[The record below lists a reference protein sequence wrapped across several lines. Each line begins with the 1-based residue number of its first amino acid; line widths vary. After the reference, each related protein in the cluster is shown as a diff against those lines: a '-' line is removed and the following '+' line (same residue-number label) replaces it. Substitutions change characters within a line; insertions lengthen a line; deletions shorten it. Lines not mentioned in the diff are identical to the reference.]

1 MLQAPP
7 TGSQDQN
14 GAARLLPLE
23 RFQGSLGQRVYQSLK
38 HAILTLAYRPG
49 DIIRKPEIC
58 ERLGVS
64 RSPVADAVARLAAD
78 GLVDVIPQAGTFVT
92 RLSMTDIREGAF
104 IREAIEVAAA
114 ELVAEQITEDQLRDL
129 RRNLKLQEALVA
141 DGDSQGFM
149 TLDGQMHEMMLS
161 FTGFPR
167 LPQVSQTA
175 WLSVHRARQLILPV
189 EGRMQATLEEHRAIL
204 AAFEAHDPEAARLAV
219 QHHLR
224 QLLTYLQPLERAH
237 PELFSHQGLS

>member
-14 GAARLLPLE
+14 GAARLLPLD
-23 RFQGSLGQRVYQSLK
+23 RFQGSLGQRVYHSLK
-38 HAILTLAYRPG
+38 HAILTLAFRPG

-78 GLVDVIPQAGTFVT
+78 GLVDVVPQAGTFVT

-114 ELVAEQITEDQLRDL
+114 ELVAPMITEDQLRDL
-129 RRNLKLQEALVA
+129 RRNLRMQEALAA
-141 DGDSQGFM
+141 DGDRQGFM
-149 TLDGQMHEMMLS
+149 QLDGQMHDLILS

-167 LPQVSQTA
+167 LPHVSQTA
-175 WLSVHRARQLILPV
+175 WLSVNRARQLILPV
-189 EGRMQATLEEHRAIL
+189 EGRLQATLDEHRLIL
-204 AAFEAHDPEAARLAV
+204 AAFEAHDAKAARVAV
-219 QHHLR
+219 QQHLR
-224 QLLTYLQPLERAH
+224 QLLIYLQPLEQDH
-237 PELFSHQGLS
+237 PELFSAQG

>member
-1 MLQAPP
+1 MLQAPL
-7 TGSQDQN
+7 TGPQDQN
-14 GAARLLPLE
+14 GAARLLALD

-38 HAILTLAYRPG
+38 HAILTLAFRPG

-58 ERLGVS
+58 DRLGVS

-78 GLVDVIPQAGTFVT
+78 GLVDVVPQAGTFVT

-114 ELVAEQITEDQLRDL
+114 ELVATKITDDQLRDL
-129 RRNLKLQEALVA
+129 RRNLMMQEALA
-141 DGDSQGFM
+141 TDGDRQGFM
-149 TLDGQMHEMMLS
+149 ALDGQMHEMMLS
-161 FTGFPR
+161 YTGFPR

-189 EGRMQATLEEHRAIL
+189 EGRLQATLDEHRLIL
-204 AAFEAHDPEAARLAV
+204 AAFEAHDPDAARLAV
-219 QHHLR
+219 QQHLR
-224 QLLTYLQPLERAH
+224 QLLTYLQPLERDH
-237 PELFSHQGLS
+237 PELFSVPGQP

>member
-1 MLQAPP
+1 M
-7 TGSQDQN
+7 
-14 GAARLLPLE
+14 PLD

-38 HAILTLAYRPG
+38 DAILTLAFRPG
-49 DIIRKPEIC
+49 DSIRKPEIC
-58 ERLGVS
+58 DRLGVS

-78 GLVDVIPQAGTFVT
+78 GLVDVVPQAGTFVT

-114 ELVAEQITEDQLRDL
+114 ELVAERITEEQLREL
-129 RRNLKLQEALVA
+129 RRNLKLQEALVG
-141 DGDSQGFM
+141 DGDRQGFM
-149 TLDGQMHEMMLS
+149 QLDAQMHEMMLS

-204 AAFEAHDPEAARLAV
+204 AAFEARDPQAARVAI

-224 QLLTYLQPLERAH
+224 QLLTYLAPLERAH
-237 PELFSHQGLS
+237 PELFATS

>member
-1 MLQAPP
+1 MPQSPSP
-7 TGSQDQN
+7 DPQN
-14 GAARLLPLE
+14 QTGAAQLLPLE
-23 RFQGSLGQRVYQSLK
+23 RFQGSLGQRVYHSLK

-58 ERLGVS
+58 DRLRVS

-78 GLVDVIPQAGTFVT
+78 GLVDVVPQAGTFVT

-114 ELVAEQITEDQLRDL
+114 DLVARQITEDQLRDL
-129 RRNLKLQEALVA
+129 RRCLKLQEALVA
-141 DGDSQGFM
+141 DGDAQGFM
-149 TLDGQMHEMMLS
+149 ALDGQMHEMMLS

-167 LPQVSQTA
+167 LPQVSQSA

-189 EGRMQATLEEHRAIL
+189 EGRLLATLEEHRAIL
-204 AAFEAHDPEAARLAV
+204 AAFEERDPDAARLAV

-224 QLLTYLQPLERAH
+224 QLLTYLAPLERAH
-237 PELFSHQGLS
+237 PELFAGP

>member
-1 MLQAPP
+1 MLGAPL
-7 TGSQDQN
+7 TGPLELH
-14 GAARLLPLE
+14 GTARLLPLD

-38 HAILTLAYRPG
+38 HAILTMTYRPG
-49 DIIRKPEIC
+49 DVIRKPEIC
-58 ERLGVS
+58 DHLGVS

-78 GLVDVIPQAGTFVT
+78 GLLDVVPQAGTFVT

-114 ELVAEQITEDQLRDL
+114 ERVATIIRDDQLRDL
-129 RRNLKLQEALVA
+129 RRNLRMQEASVT
-141 DGDSQGFM
+141 DGDQQGFM
-149 TLDGQMHEMMLS
+149 QLDGQMHEMMLS

-175 WLSVHRARQLILPV
+175 WLSVHRARQLLLPV
-189 EGRMQATLEEHRAIL
+189 QGRLQATLHEHRLIL
-204 AAFEAHDPEAARLAV
+204 AAFEARDPQAARLAV
-219 QHHLR
+219 QQHLR

-237 PELFSHQGLS
+237 PELFASQGQS

>member
-7 TGSQDQN
+7 TEPQDPN
-14 GAARLLPLE
+14 GAALLTPLDRL
-23 RFQGSLGQRVYQSLK
+23 QGSLGQRVYASLK
-38 HAILTLAYRPG
+38 EAILTLAFRPG

-58 ERLGVS
+58 DRLGVS

-114 ELVAEQITEDQLRDL
+114 ELVAARITEDQLRDL
-129 RRNLKLQEALVA
+129 RRNLRLQEALAA
-141 DGDSQGFM
+141 DGDRQGFM
-149 TLDGQMHEMMLS
+149 QLDGQLHEMMLS

-167 LPQVSQTA
+167 LPQVAQTA
-175 WLSVHRARQLILPV
+175 WLSVHRARQLLLPV
-189 EGRMQATLEEHRAIL
+189 EGRMQATLDEHRAIL
-204 AAFEAHDPEAARLAV
+204 ATFEAHDPQAARLAV

-224 QLLTYLQPLERAH
+224 QLLTYLVPLERAH
-237 PELFSHQGLS
+237 PELFATP

>member
-14 GAARLLPLE
+14 GAERLLPLD

-38 HAILTLAYRPG
+38 HAILTLAFRPG

-58 ERLGVS
+58 DRLGVS
-64 RSPVADAVARLAAD
+64 RSPVADAVARLASD
-78 GLVDVIPQAGTFVT
+78 GLVDVVPQAGTFVT

-114 ELVAEQITEDQLRDL
+114 ELVAQMITEDQLRDL
-129 RRNLKLQEALVA
+129 RRNLRMQEALAA
-141 DGDSQGFM
+141 DGDRQGFM
-149 TLDGQMHEMMLS
+149 QLDGQMHDMILS
-161 FTGFPR
+161 YTGFPR

-175 WLSVHRARQLILPV
+175 WLSVNRARQLILPV
-189 EGRMQATLEEHRAIL
+189 EGRLQATLDEHRLIL
-204 AAFEAHDPEAARLAV
+204 AAFEARDPQAARLAV
-219 QHHLR
+219 QQHLR
-224 QLLTYLQPLERAH
+224 QLLIYLQPLEQNH
-237 PELFSHQGLS
+237 PELFSAQG

>member
-7 TGSQDQN
+7 TEPQDPN
-14 GAARLLPLE
+14 GAALLTPLDRL
-23 RFQGSLGQRVYQSLK
+23 QGSLGQRVYHSLK
-38 HAILTLAYRPG
+38 EAILTLAFRPG
-49 DIIRKPEIC
+49 DSIRKPEIC
-58 ERLGVS
+58 DRLGVS

-114 ELVAEQITEDQLRDL
+114 ELVARQVTDDQLREL
-129 RRNLKLQEALVA
+129 RRNLRLQEALVA
-141 DGDSQGFM
+141 DGDRQGFM
-149 TLDGQMHEMMLS
+149 ALDGQMHEMMLS

-167 LPQVSQTA
+167 LPQVAQSA

-189 EGRMQATLEEHRAIL
+189 EGRLQATLDEHRTIL
-204 AAFEAHDPEAARLAV
+204 AAFEARDPATARHAV

-224 QLLTYLQPLERAH
+224 QLLTYLAPLERAH
-237 PELFSHQGLS
+237 PELFAAPNP

>member
-1 MLQAPP
+1 MLPAPA

-14 GAARLLPLE
+14 GPARLEPLD

-38 HAILTLAYRPG
+38 QAILTLEFRPG
-49 DIIRKPEIC
+49 DSIRKPEIC
-58 ERLGVS
+58 DRLGVS

-114 ELVAEQITEDQLRDL
+114 EHVAERITEDQLRDL

-141 DGDSQGFM
+141 DDDRQGFM
-149 TLDGQMHEMMLS
+149 ALDAQMHEMMLS

-167 LPQVSQTA
+167 LAQVAQTA
-175 WLSVHRARQLILPV
+175 WLSVDRARQLILPV
-189 EGRMQATLEEHRAIL
+189 EGRLHATLEEHRAIL
-204 AAFEAHDPEAARLAV
+204 AAFEARDPQAARQAL
-219 QHHLR
+219 QRHLR
-224 QLLTYLQPLERAH
+224 QLLTYLAPLERDH
-237 PELFSHQGLS
+237 PELFAAA

>member
-1 MLQAPP
+1 MLQAPT

-14 GAARLLPLE
+14 GAAQLQPLD

-38 HAILTLAYRPG
+38 HAILTLGFRPG
-49 DIIRKPEIC
+49 DSIRKPEIC
-58 ERLGVS
+58 DRLGVS
-64 RSPVADAVARLAAD
+64 RSPVADAVAKLASD

-114 ELVAEQITEDQLRDL
+114 ELVAERITEDQLRDL
-129 RRNLKLQEALVA
+129 RRSLKLQEALVA
-141 DGDSQGFM
+141 DGDRQGFM
-149 TLDGQMHEMMLS
+149 LLDGQFHEMMLS

-167 LPQVSQTA
+167 LPQVAQTA

-189 EGRMQATLEEHRAIL
+189 EGRLSATLDEHRAIL
-204 AAFEAHDPEAARLAV
+204 AAFEERDPDSARFAV

-224 QLLTYLQPLERAH
+224 QLLTYLAPLERAH
-237 PELFSHQGLS
+237 PELFAAPAP

>member
-1 MLQAPP
+1 MLQSPP
-7 TGSQDQN
+7 TEPQDQN
-14 GAARLLPLE
+14 GATRLLPLE

-38 HAILTLAYRPG
+38 EAILTLAFRPG

-58 ERLGVS
+58 DRLGVS
-64 RSPVADAVARLAAD
+64 RSPVADAVARLASD
-78 GLVDVIPQAGTFVT
+78 GLVDIVPQAGTFVT

-114 ELVAEQITEDQLRDL
+114 ELVAARITDDQLRDL
-129 RRNLKLQEALVA
+129 RRNVRMQEALVA
-141 DGDSQGFM
+141 DGDRQGFM
-149 TLDGQMHEMMLS
+149 QLDGQMHDMMLS

-189 EGRMQATLEEHRAIL
+189 EGRLQATLDEHRAIL
-204 AAFEAHDPEAARLAV
+204 AAFEARDPAAARRAV

-224 QLLTYLQPLERAH
+224 QLLTYLAPLERAH
-237 PELFSHQGLS
+237 PELFSPQGHP

>member
-1 MLQAPP
+1 M

-14 GAARLLPLE
+14 GVDRLLPLD

-38 HAILTLAYRPG
+38 HAILTLAFRPG

-64 RSPVADAVARLAAD
+64 RSPVADAVAKLASD
-78 GLVDVIPQAGTFVT
+78 GLVDVVPQAGTFVT
-92 RLSMTDIREGAF
+92 RLSMTDIRVGAF

-114 ELVAEQITEDQLRDL
+114 ERVAPMITEDQLRDL
-129 RRNLKLQEALVA
+129 RRNLRMQEALVT
-141 DGDSQGFM
+141 DGDQQGFIQ
-149 TLDGQMHEMMLS
+149 LDGQMHDMILS

-175 WLSVHRARQLILPV
+175 WLSVNRARQLILPV
-189 EGRMQATLEEHRAIL
+189 EGRLHTTLDEHRAIL
-204 AAFEAHDPEAARLAV
+204 AALEERDPDAARLAV

-224 QLLTYLQPLERAH
+224 QLLRYVQPLERAH
-237 PELFSHQGLS
+237 PELFSPQGQP